1 MSLAWF
7 LPLPGSY
14 AGVDVVG
21 VYNFACSLREVLAK
35 HPFLPHG
42 CGLFSGSYFPSFSE
56 GLSLRVPTQQQTPR
70 TSVRFPFLFGG
81 TFIEGRVTGRSAHH
95 QVVFPF
101 LFGGTFIEGH
111 RQMVH
116 SIATEYFP
124 SFSEGL
130 SLRVTTDTS
139 HTMRD
144 EAFPFLFGG
153 TFIEGL
159 TGPVSL
165 SFTFPFPFLFGGTF
179 IEGDGD
185 ADAVAGVGVISLPF
199 RRDFH

>member
-56 GLSLRVPTQQQTPR
+56 GLSLRGTVT
-70 TSVRFPFLFGG
+70 VRGVSGAAEFPFLFGG
-81 TFIEGRVTGRSAHH
+81 TFIEGRTSTRGLVH
-95 QVVFPF
+95 
-101 LFGGTFIEGH
+101 GG
-111 RQMVH
+111 
-116 SIATEYFP
+116 
-124 SFSEGL
+124 
-130 SLRVTTDTS
+130 
-139 HTMRD
+139 
-144 EAFPFLFGG
+144 
-153 TFIEGL
+153 
-159 TGPVSL
+159 
-165 SFTFPFPFLFGGTF
+165 
-179 IEGDGD
+179 
-185 ADAVAGVGVISLPF
+185 ISLPF

>member
-56 GLSLRVPTQQQTPR
+56 GLSLRATVNFHIIRFDKDFPSFSEGLSLRGRIHHVGIICISHFPSFSEGLSLRALRRLLPHWPTKN
-70 TSVRFPFLFGG
+70 
-81 TFIEGRVTGRSAHH
+81 
-95 QVVFPF
+95 
-101 LFGGTFIEGH
+101 
-111 RQMVH
+111 
-116 SIATEYFP
+116 FP

-130 SLRVTTDTS
+130 SLRVCVCVCE
-139 HTMRD
+139 RG
-144 EAFPFLFGG
+144 PGG
-153 TFIEGL
+153 G
-159 TGPVSL
+159 
-165 SFTFPFPFLFGGTF
+165 
-179 IEGDGD
+179 
-185 ADAVAGVGVISLPF
+185 ISLPF

>member
-56 GLSLRVPTQQQTPR
+56 GLSLRANNVK
-70 TSVRFPFLFGG
+70 
-81 TFIEGRVTGRSAHH
+81 
-95 QVVFPF
+95 VFNVEH
-101 LFGGTFIEGH
+101 TH
-111 RQMVH
+111 
-116 SIATEYFP
+116 FP

-130 SLRVTTDTS
+130 SLRD
-139 HTMRD
+139 
-144 EAFPFLFGG
+144 
-153 TFIEGL
+153 
-159 TGPVSL
+159 PVKML
-165 SFTFPFPFLFGGTF
+165 RPPWT
-179 IEGDGD
+179 
-185 ADAVAGVGVISLPF
+185 
-199 RRDFH
+199 

>member
-56 GLSLRVPTQQQTPR
+56 GLSLRAAPSASGSGKSPNFPSFSEGLSLRDKIHQDKGFK
-70 TSVRFPFLFGG
+70 SKEFPFLFGG
-81 TFIEGRVTGRSAHH
+81 TFIEGWG
-95 QVVFPF
+95 
-101 LFGGTFIEGH
+101 LGGGYDLAGH
-111 RQMVH
+111 N
-116 SIATEYFP
+116 FP

-130 SLRVTTDTS
+130 SLRVFLPPCSAVSSLD
-139 HTMRD
+139 
-144 EAFPFLFGG
+144 FPSFS
-153 TFIEGL
+153 EGL
-159 TGPVSL
+159 SL
-165 SFTFPFPFLFGGTF
+165 RET
-179 IEGDGD
+179 
-185 ADAVAGVGVISLPF
+185 V
-199 RRDFH
+199 

>member
-56 GLSLRVPTQQQTPR
+56 GLSLRENDTRRAPALSAIDFPSFSEGLSLRAGSLSRVMSSTFE
-70 TSVRFPFLFGG
+70 FPFLFGG
-81 TFIEGRVTGRSAHH
+81 TFIEGGRKTG
-95 QVVFPF
+95 PF
-101 LFGGTFIEGH
+101 RWCRTD
-111 RQMVH
+111 
-116 SIATEYFP
+116 FP

-130 SLRVTTDTS
+130 SLRVKASVIFHRRT
-139 HTMRD
+139 R
-144 EAFPFLFGG
+144 
-153 TFIEGL
+153 
-159 TGPVSL
+159 
-165 SFTFPFPFLFGGTF
+165 
-179 IEGDGD
+179 
-185 ADAVAGVGVISLPF
+185 ISLPF